1 MGKLM
6 DILEWATE
14 MSIIIIRFSVLDMNM
29 IKMIKMGSCFFLLH
43 LNHKIKVDWNWLL
56 FLSEA
61 DDATDFIWFW
71 GSLLGVYSRWATE
84 GLKPWACLGRT
95 KS

>member
-1 MGKLM
+1 
-6 DILEWATE
+6 
-14 MSIIIIRFSVLDMNM
+14 MNM

-43 LNHKIKVDWNWLL
+43 LNHKIK

-71 GSLLGVYSRWATE
+71 GLLLGVYSRWAAD
-84 GLKPWACLGRT
+84 GLKPWPCLGQT